1 MKKLINLLILFTIM
15 GCGIDGPPIPPED
28 NASLTKPII
37 LLPLGN
43 NIITKL

>member
-1 MKKLINLLILFTIM
+1 MKKLINLLILFTIT

-28 NASLTKPII
+28 NANLTKPII
-37 LLPLGN
+37 LLPLGD